1 MGDIGRIRHR
11 YEVLPDPFDERRVR
25 EQERALR
32 DQILERTQETRRPE
46 DLPR

>member
-1 MGDIGRIRHR
+1 MGDIGPIRHR
-11 YEVLPDPFDERRVR
+11 YEVLPDPCDERRIR

-32 DQILERTQETRRPE
+32 DQALQRREEARRAE